1 MYLILISNSVKKISK
16 KFFVQTLSED
26 SGALSYEN
34 YYTNIR
40 HKTKQIEA
48 FKERIEEIG
57 KCEESDLLIQ
67 HCETLQKDINDLMD
81 LFKGKAT
88 AKKTEIIYIPMDTN
102 HVIDYLG
109 YLITDGIDK
118 NLDSIRNTMNALDY
132 ETGTTQEDKNQISYY
147 KKLINHFK
155 TRVDDVKEP

>member
-1 MYLILISNSVKKISK
+1 MGKNKE
-16 KFFVQTLSED
+16 FFVQTLSED

-48 FKERIEEIG
+48 FKERINELG

-67 HCETLQKDINDLMD
+67 HCETLQKKINDLMD
-81 LFKGKAT
+81 LFKGRVV
-88 AKKTEIIYIPMDTN
+88 AKKIKVIYIPMDTN

-109 YLITDGIDK
+109 YLINDGIDK
-118 NLDSIRNTMNALDY
+118 NIDSIRNTMNALDY
-132 ETGTTQEDKNQISYY
+132 ETGTTKEDKNQMSYY
-147 KKLINHFK
+147 ERLVNHFK
-155 TRVDDVKEP
+155 MRVDDVKESKS